1 MNEQVDVRRGAYHD
15 SVTLMQV
22 SKAVAATPGVSAVQ
36 VAMATELNVEVLTG
50 MGFTVPGDAGANDLL
65 IAVRGQDPEGVSAG
79 LAAVDAA
86 LADLRRRTSAPQGMG
101 APPEP
106 RTLGS
111 AIERGEA
118 NLVVIS
124 VPGGHAVIETYDAID
139 RGASV
144 MLFSDNVPV
153 EDEVALKRA
162 ADAADVLVMGPDCGT
177 AVVSGVAL
185 GFANVVRRGPVGIVA
200 ASGTGA
206 QQVMCLLDA
215 ADVGVS
221 HCLGVGG
228 RDLKAAVG
236 GLAAKAALRALA
248 ADEATQDVIVVSKP
262 PAQEVLDEV
271 AALAAELDL
280 TVRWAILGAGRPD
293 LTTSTERALAEA
305 GRGIPTWP
313 SRVAEDGDPGTRSAA
328 LRGLFCG
335 GTLAE
340 ESMLI
345 AAPVLGRVMSN
356 IAHDEDLLLT
366 GAMTGPGH
374 LVIDFGD
381 DGLTRGRAH
390 PMIDPTL
397 RMERIAS
404 EARDAECGVLLLDLV
419 LGHGAHPD
427 PAGDLAEAIRA
438 AKAAAGRDLPVVVS
452 LVGTDSD
459 PQDRAAAEAAL
470 ADAGASVFLSNAA
483 ATRHALAL
491 LGHDAARLH
500 PVEREQ
506 IAGETTPVPAI
517 RAHSTGWRSE
527 SGSKSGEEPLRG
539 LLSAEPVVATAGV
552 SLFAGA
558 LTEQAVQVVQTE
570 WQPANDAA
578 REGLAGVMADR
589 RRAAANAE
597 ALARMTAAEATLV
610 DVVPAADALGLERG
624 TFLHAGPPIEWERA
638 SGPLKG
644 ALIGAVLFEG
654 LAETPEDAERALAR
668 GDFAW
673 EPCHHRDAV
682 GPMAGVVSPSM
693 WMYELADDVHGNRS
707 WCSLNE
713 GLGKVLRYG
722 AYGQEVIDRL
732 HWMNSVLGPILQQ
745 SVRAS
750 GPFDIKAIL
759 TQMLQMGDEG
769 HNRNRAGSLMLLREL
784 LPGMITADAPSSDIA
799 EAVRFSGANEHF
811 FLNLGMPACKLAT
824 LAAHGIPGS
833 SVVTTM
839 ARNGTDFGIRV
850 SGTGEQWFTGP
861 ANTPE
866 GLFLGSYGPEDANP
880 DIGDSAITETG
891 GIGGFAMAAAP
902 AIVKFV
908 GGDVPFA
915 LTATQTMY
923 EITQGEHPTFQVPI
937 LDFRGTPTGIDVTKV
952 IRTGILPQINTGMA
966 GRVAGTGQVGA
977 GLVTP
982 PMHCFT
988 GAIDGLAAAVR
999 EAT

>member
-144 MLFSDNVPV
+144 MLFSDNVSV

-517 RAHSTGWRSE
+517 CAHSTGWRSE

-552 SLFAGA
+552 SLFADA

-578 REGLAGVMADR
+578 REGLARVMADR

-693 WMYELADDVHGNRS
+693 WMYELADDVHGHRS